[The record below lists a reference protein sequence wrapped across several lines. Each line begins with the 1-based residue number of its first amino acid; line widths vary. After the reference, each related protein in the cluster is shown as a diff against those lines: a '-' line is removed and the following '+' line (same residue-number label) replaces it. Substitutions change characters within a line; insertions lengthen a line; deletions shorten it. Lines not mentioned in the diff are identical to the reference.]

1 VTAEVDAVVAELRA
15 SRKYR
20 HVAAAA
26 LARTAAAALRGARG
40 RDDAVKRAK
49 RKLHQLFAAFVTAAE
64 IERAERIVAE
74 LPAEAGE
81 ETLREACREVLKRH
95 SSTRE
100 RVAAS
105 RHQGVE
111 PDASWYARIWRVT
124 GPPRVV
130 LDLGCGFHPFALP
143 WMGLPRGC
151 EYLACD
157 VDERLAALFGRFLER
172 CGRRGRAFVT
182 DLLAGDAALG
192 APADVAFLMKLLPTL
207 ERQQEG
213 AAGRLLERLH
223 ARFLVVTFPAKS
235 LSGRE
240 RGMAANY
247 EAFLRDLLE
256 RRGAR
261 AFDRAVRIESDEPAW
276 VVPA

>member
-20 HVAAAA
+20 HVAEAA
-26 LARTAAAALRGARG
+26 LARTAAAALRSARG

-64 IERAERIVAE
+64 IERAERIVAA
-74 LPAEAGE
+74 LPAEARE
-81 ETLREACREVLKRH
+81 ETLRQACREVLKRH

-100 RVAAS
+100 RV
-105 RHQGVE
+105 E
-111 PDASWYARIWRVT
+111 PDASWYAQIWKVT
-124 GPPRVV
+124 GPPRSV

-143 WMGLPRGC
+143 WMGLPREC
-151 EYLACD
+151 DYFACD
-157 VDERLAALFGRFLER
+157 VDERVAALVGHLFER
-172 CGRRGRAFVT
+172 CGRRGRAVATDVITGVT
-182 DLLAGDAALG
+182 GLDT
-192 APADVAFLMKLLPTL
+192 PADVAFLMKMLPTL
-207 ERQQEG
+207 ERQEEG
-213 AAGRLLERLH
+213 AAGRLLDRLH

-247 EAFLRDLLE
+247 EAFLRALLE
-256 RRGAR
+256 RRGEGR
-261 AFDRAVRIESDEPAW
+261 FERAVRIEGDEPAW